1 MRADEVEILL
11 VEDNPYE
18 AELAIRNLRKSG
30 LANYLVHIEDGA
42 EALDFIFSRGRYAGN
57 KGKFSPKLIL
67 LDLKLPKV
75 SGHQILKE
83 IRNSNNFKNVPVV
96 MLTSSNEE
104 SDLIESYKLGVNS
117 YIVKPMN
124 FESFSKSIADV
135 GKYWTMLNKLPF

>member
-11 VEDNPYE
+11 VEDNPHE

-30 LANYLVHIEDGA
+30 LANHLVHIEDGA
-42 EALDFIFSRGRYAGN
+42 EALEFIFSRGKYADN
-57 KGKFSPKLIL
+57 EGKFSPKLIL

-83 IRNSNNFKNVPVV
+83 IRNNPDFRNVPVV

-104 SDLIESYKLGVNS
+104 SDLVESYRLGVNS

-124 FESFSKSIADV
+124 FDSFSKSIEDV